1 MKLLILA
8 MALIF
13 NSCASYQPGKGALIV
28 KGNHPKN
35 TPITGYIDKDFT
47 TDHYV
52 LLQFTF
58 GNKTAEWTR
67 IKNISIDLKTKE
79 ANSASVV
86 LGQDLN
92 DWSDAIQNKI
102 AIDSHNRAVLL
113 GSIAAAGVVTMGA
126 SGNRGGIVAGAALYT
141 GSIAVLAANDIADGI
156 SDLERAKMI
165 PKGHL
170 YSPISIPAG
179 LVVKRWILLKIPY
192 DKIPGNIYLDVN
204 YEKNGKV
211 RYELPIKNIN
221 TNEV

>member
-1 MKLLILA
+1 MILILT
-8 MALIF
+8 
-13 NSCASYQPGKGALIV
+13 SCASYQPGKDAV
-28 KGNHPKN
+28 VVTGNEPIK
-35 TPITGYIDKDFT
+35 TSITGYIDQDFT

-58 GNKTAEWTR
+58 GNQTAEWTR
-67 IKNISIDLKTKE
+67 IKSISLDLKTKE
-79 ANSASVV
+79 ANNASVV

-102 AIDSHNRAVLL
+102 AIDRHNSAVLL
-113 GSIAAAGVVTMGA
+113 GSIAAAGAVTMIA
-126 SGNRGGIVAGAALYT
+126 SGNGNGVIAGAALYT
-141 GSIAVLAANDIADGI
+141 GSVGVLAANDIADGI

-170 YSPISIPAG
+170 YSKASIPAG

-192 DKIPGNIYLDVN
+192 EKVPSKVYLDVD

-211 RYELPIKNIN
+211 RYELPLKSSV
-221 TNEV
+221 TREEY